1 MYKRLFNI
9 ILSVLLLIIV
19 TVAIKL
25 LADDVTQTTATEHQ
39 ITIVIDPGHGGVDPG
54 KVGVNGVVEKD
65 LNLRIAFE
73 LRKCLKEHG
82 IDVVLTRES
91 DEGLYDENSSNKKAT
106 DMKKRCK
113 IINEI
118 NPSLTV
124 SIHQN
129 SFVDSEVR
137 GAQVF
142 YYTHSDAGK
151 KLAECIQEELA
162 KIPNAH
168 NDRPIKAND
177 KYYMLINTSCP
188 TVIVECGFLSNH
200 EEAGRLSD
208 GEYQRQI
215 AMSVMAGILDFLQ
228 NND

>member
-1 MYKRLFNI
+1 MYRRLLNV
-9 ILSVLLLIIV
+9 ILSVMLLIII

-25 LADDVTQTTATEHQ
+25 LTDDVTQTTATESQ

-54 KVGVNGVVEKD
+54 KVGVNGVLEKD
-65 LNLRIAFE
+65 LNLRIALE
-73 LRKCLKEHG
+73 LRECLKEQG
-82 IDVVLTRES
+82 INVVLTRES
-91 DEGLYDENSSNKKAT
+91 DKGLYDENSSNKKAT

-113 IINEI
+113 LINEA
-118 NPSLTV
+118 NPSVAV

-129 SFVDSEVR
+129 SFTDSDVR

-142 YYTHSDAGK
+142 YYTHSEAGN
-151 KLAECIQEELA
+151 KLAGCIQNELA
-162 KIPNAH
+162 KIPDSH
-168 NDRPIKAND
+168 NNRAIKAND
-177 KYYMLINTSCP
+177 KYYMLINTTCP

-200 EEAGRLSD
+200 EEAELLSD
-208 GEYQRQI
+208 EKYQRQL

>member
-1 MYKRLFNI
+1 MYKRLLNVV
-9 ILSVLLLIIV
+9 LSVMLLIII

-25 LADDVTQTTATEHQ
+25 LTDDATQTTATDRQ

-73 LRKCLKEHG
+73 LRKCLNEQG
-82 IDVVLTRES
+82 IDVILTRES
-91 DEGLYDENSSNKKAT
+91 DEGLYDEESSNKKAT
-106 DMKKRCK
+106 DMKRRCK
-113 IINEI
+113 IINEA
-118 NPSLTV
+118 NPLITV

-129 SFVDSEVR
+129 SFTDSEVR

-142 YYTHSDAGK
+142 YYTHSDVGK
-151 KLAECIQEELA
+151 KLAECIQKELA
-162 KIPNAH
+162 KIPDTYN
-168 NDRPIKAND
+168 NRPVKAND

-200 EEAGRLSD
+200 KEAEMLSD

-215 AMSVMAGILDFLQ
+215 AMSVMTGILDFLQ

>member
-1 MYKRLFNI
+1 MYKRLLNV
-9 ILSVLLLIIV
+9 ILSVMLLIII

-25 LADDVTQTTATEHQ
+25 LTDVATQTTATERQ

-73 LRKCLKEHG
+73 LRKCLREQG
-82 IDVVLTRES
+82 FDVVLTRES
-91 DEGLYDENSSNKKAT
+91 DEGLYEENSSNKKAT
-106 DMKKRCK
+106 DMKRRCK
-113 IINEI
+113 IINET
-118 NPSLTV
+118 NPVVTV

-129 SFVDSEVR
+129 SFTDSEVR
-137 GAQVF
+137 GPQVF

-151 KLAECIQEELA
+151 NLAECIQSELA
-162 KIPNAH
+162 KIPDAH

-188 TVIVECGFLSNH
+188 TVIVECGFLSNR
-200 EEAGRLSD
+200 EEADMLSG

-215 AMSVMAGILDFLQ
+215 AMSVMTGILDFLQ